1 MVTLDRL
8 INVLGGYGVRL
19 RAPHGIGPATRSTE
33 LRSVVMHEPGQVVGD
48 VLLAVGAA
56 SIAEAMQWAEAARA
70 VVVLV
75 RGPHSPADDDELAA
89 DNRIAVM
96 TVEPEVSWSELAA
109 VIYGVVLE
117 GRETESGRGPTDL
130 FALADSL
137 ADAVGGAVTI
147 EDRRSAVLAY
157 SRLQQQADPAR
168 AATILS
174 RGAPEPLRALF
185 EARGV
190 FRHLAAS
197 DEPMFVDGDGEVGLT
212 GRMVVAA
219 RAGRE
224 LLGSIW
230 VACTAPLPDA
240 RRAALADGARMVALH
255 LLRSRASADLERQVE
270 SELVIRLLEGAAD
283 ATTAA
288 SRLGLPQTPLRVI
301 ALRARTG
308 DERHAPLLLAFERAT
323 AGFGWSRPG
332 RSALAGN
339 TVYTVLPGAEAE
351 TASRWVAGLRAAL
364 PEPVTVLAGIS
375 GPAAAAELA
384 LARSEAD
391 ECLALHEVLHEVP
404 HGDAV
409 DPDENVPVYDE
420 AWDEILLQRL
430 RIAARAG
437 RAPQRGPVAELRAHD
452 QASGTH
458 YAVTLRAW
466 LEAQGDLAGA
476 GRTLGVHENTVRYRM
491 RKMAELTQLDLTDA
505 RKRLAMMIEL
515 AATEDLS

>member
-19 RAPHGIGPATRSTE
+19 RRPANGSRPAPRSTE
-33 LRSVVMHEPGQVVGD
+33 LRSVVMHEPGQVIGD
-48 VLLAVGAA
+48 VLLAVGAT
-56 SIAEAMQWAEAARA
+56 SVAEAVQWGAAARA

-75 RGPHSPADDDELAA
+75 RGAEGPDDEPVADD
-89 DNRIAVM
+89 RIAVM
-96 TVEPEVSWSELAA
+96 TVDPEVSWSELAA
-109 VIYGVVLE
+109 VVYGVVLE

-137 ADAVGGAVTI
+137 ADAVGGSVTI

-157 SRLQQQADPAR
+157 SRLQQHADPAR
-168 AATILS
+168 AETILS
-174 RGAPEPLRALF
+174 RGAPDRLRALF
-185 EARGV
+185 ETRGV
-190 FRHLAAS
+190 FRHLAES
-197 DEPMFVDGDGEVGLT
+197 DEPMFVEGDDERGLT

-230 VACTAPLPDA
+230 VTCADPLPDA

-270 SELVIRLLEGAAD
+270 SELVIRLLDGAAD

-301 ALRARTG
+301 ALRAQTA
-308 DERHAPLLLAFERAT
+308 DERHAALLLAFERAT

-351 TASRWVAGLRAAL
+351 AAGSWVTGLRAAL
-364 PEPVTVLAGIS
+364 PEQVTVLAGIS
-375 GPAAAAELA
+375 GPATAAELA

-391 ECLALHEVLHEVP
+391 ECLALHEVR
-404 HGDAV
+404 HGGPA
-409 DPDENVPVYDE
+409 PVYDE

-430 RIAARAG
+430 RIAARSG

-452 QASGTH
+452 QAHGTQ
-458 YAVTLRAW
+458 YADTLRAW

-476 GRTLGVHENTVRYRM
+476 GRALGVHENTVRYRL
-491 RKMAELTQLDLTDA
+491 RKMVELTQLDLADA

-515 AATEDLS
+515 AATEELS

>member
-1 MVTLDRL
+1 
-8 INVLGGYGVRL
+8 
-19 RAPHGIGPATRSTE
+19 
-33 LRSVVMHEPGQVVGD
+33 MHEPGQVIGD
-48 VLLAVGAA
+48 VLLAVGAE
-56 SIAEAMQWAEAARA
+56 SVAEAVRWAAAARA
-70 VVVLV
+70 VAVLV
-75 RGPHSPADDDELAA
+75 RGFDDAADDESVA
-89 DNRIAVM
+89 DDGIAVM
-96 TVEPEVSWSELAA
+96 TVDPEVSWSELAA
-109 VIYGVVLE
+109 VVYGVVLE

-130 FALADSL
+130 FALADSV
-137 ADAVGGAVTI
+137 ADAVGGSVTI

-157 SRLQQQADPAR
+157 SRLQQHADPAR
-168 AATILS
+168 AETILS
-174 RGAPEPLRALF
+174 RGAPERLRALF
-185 EARGV
+185 EDRGV
-190 FRHLAAS
+190 FRHLAES
-197 DEPMFVDGDGEVGLT
+197 DEPMFVEGDDERGLT

-230 VACTAPLPDA
+230 VTCAEPLPDA

-301 ALRARTG
+301 ALRAQTA
-308 DERHAPLLLAFERAT
+308 DERHAALLLAFERAT

-351 TASRWVAGLRAAL
+351 AASSWVTGLRAAL
-364 PEPVTVLAGIS
+364 PERVTVLAGIS
-375 GPAAAAELA
+375 GPATAAELA
-384 LARSEAD
+384 LARNEAD
-391 ECLALHEVLHEVP
+391 ECLALHEVRRE
-404 HGDAV
+404 GSA
-409 DPDENVPVYDE
+409 PVYDE

-430 RIAARAG
+430 RIAARSG

-452 QASGTH
+452 QAHGTQ
-458 YAVTLRAW
+458 YAATLRAW

-476 GRTLGVHENTVRYRM
+476 GRALGVHENTVRYRL
-491 RKMAELTQLDLTDA
+491 RKMIELTQLDLADA

-515 AATEDLS
+515 AAAEELS

>member
-197 DEPMFVDGDGEVGLT
+197 DEPMFVDGDDEVGLT

-351 TASRWVAGLRAAL
+351 TASRWVTGLRAAL

-375 GPAAAAELA
+375 GPATAAELA